1 MDEGYVNVE
10 KYKKMVRDIAPKSK
24 IYKDCIFAFV
34 VGGTISLIGEI
45 IEYVLLTLG
54 ADITVVGSYTT
65 IILIFL
71 GVLFTGIGLYKKLGK
86 YAGAGSIVPITG
98 FANAV
103 ASSAMEFK
111 KEGIIVGIGSKMFIL
126 AGPVIV
132 YGIISSIVVGGIYY
146 LVVGIL

>member
-10 KYKKMVRDIAPKSK
+10 KYKKMVRDISPKSK

-132 YGIISSIVVGGIYY
+132 YGIISSIIVGGIYY